1 MHSFLDAI
9 DPAILGCVEAMAFE
23 LQSHLRPGDT
33 VVLAADNSPLWVHVD
48 LALQIS
54 GINAIPLPGFFTAG
68 QTSHILNH
76 HPVSAIIGDRAS
88 VRRIDAGLD
97 VISLP
102 SEDWVLAVLP
112 GQDAYPRSPVHA
124 CPPGAKLTFTSGS
137 TGEPKAVVISPE
149 QQWQVA
155 DGIAKNLAPLHPGS
169 HLVLLPLAVLLQNVA
184 GVYSSLLLRSAV
196 HVPSLAEIGFSGS
209 SGFSPGPAL
218 EMIRRTSCETL
229 IVLPHM
235 LRLMVDYMAQ
245 KSLTLPSLRY
255 VAVGGAR
262 VSPQLLDAARA
273 SGLPAYEGYGLTE
286 ACSVVCMNTPW
297 QQRRGSVG
305 RPLPHQQVK
314 IAEDGEI
321 LIRWSVFNGG
331 IGAGEAWFATGDL
344 GTADPEGYVYING
357 RKKNLIITSFGRNVS
372 PEWPESILLEHPEIA
387 QAMVYGDGE
396 PHLSALLVPRRPDIA
411 DAVLAGIVGQVNGQ
425 LPDYARIHLWRK
437 VRPFTPETGFLTT
450 NGRLC
455 RDRIAGF
462 YCPTP
467 SMPTFSGG
475 QA

>member
-1 MHSFLDAI
+1 MPHTNSFLNAI
-9 DPAILGCVEAMAFE
+9 DPVIRGCVEAMASE

-33 VVLAADNSPLWVHVD
+33 VVLAADNSPLWVHAD

-54 GINAIPLPGFFTAG
+54 GITAIPLPGFFTAG
-68 QTSHILNH
+68 QTGHILNH

-88 VRRIDAGLD
+88 VRRIDASLD

-102 SEDWVLAVLP
+102 FQGWVLAVLP
-112 GQDAYPRSPVHA
+112 GQGAIPLLPVPD
-124 CPPGAKLTFTSGS
+124 CPSGAKLTFTSGS

-155 DGIAKNLAPLHPGS
+155 DGIAKSLAPLLPGS

-184 GVYSSLLLRSAV
+184 GVYSSLLSRSAL

-209 SGFSPGPAL
+209 SGFDPGPAL
-218 EMIRRTSCETL
+218 EMVRRTSCETL

-255 VAVGGAR
+255 VAVGGSR

-273 SGLPAYEGYGLTE
+273 LGLPAYEGYGLTE
-286 ACSVVCMNTPW
+286 ACSVVSMNTPW
-297 QQRRGSVG
+297 QHRRASVG
-305 RPLPHQQVK
+305 QPLPHQQLK

-331 IGAGEAWFATGDL
+331 EGSGQAWFPTGDL
-344 GTADPEGYVYING
+344 GAVDPEGYLFING
-357 RKKNLIITSFGRNVS
+357 RKKNLIITGFGRNVS
-372 PEWPESILLEHPEIA
+372 PEWPESMLLEHADIS

-396 PHLSALLVPRRPDIA
+396 PHLSALLVPSHPDIA
-411 DAVLAGIVGQVNGQ
+411 DTVLAGIIGQVNEQ
-425 LPDYARIHLWRK
+425 LPDYARIHDWKRI
-437 VRPFTPETGFLTT
+437 RPFTPDTGFMTP
-450 NGRLC
+450 NGRL
-455 RDRIAGF
+455 RRNRIAAF
-462 YCPTP
+462 YCSQP
-467 SMPTFSGG
+467 
-475 QA
+475 